1 MLQLRYFSFN
11 GEKIYIFFEII
22 VNSAIFKE
30 PKQKNMKL
38 LLFMLANL
46 AWLGIYAQKTD
57 VRGKVTD
64 ATTNAPVSGASVR
77 VVSTGTGTS
86 TDGEGNFTVK
96 AQAGDELEISLV
108 GYATYMIKVAGQA
121 FIEIKLEPQITALDN
136 FVVTGSRKGARVR
149 TETAVPVDQVN
160 VQTASL
166 PTGRTDIT
174 SILNTLAPSLNYNKQ
189 SGSDGADHID
199 LATLRGLGPDQTL
212 VLVNGKRRHQTAFVA
227 VFGTRGRGNSGTDL
241 NAIPL
246 GAIESVEILRDGAS
260 AQYGSDAIAG
270 VINLVL
276 KKSTGKLTGTIGYG
290 GYSDPTYN
298 PAFKKDL
305 RYYVSGSEFD
315 GQSFNASLNYGFKIG
330 NSGGFVNITGDFLNN
345 GKTYRQVL
353 DTSDYVNNEDALYP
367 NIYRRAHGDASLQ
380 KTGTMIN
387 AEIPVAQTNTVVY
400 SFASY
405 NYKNSDAYAFSRN
418 LSARPD
424 RFPTDA
430 NGNPVGGQGIYRQ
443 DDDGETFYNPHI
455 QTKIN
460 DLSWAAGVRGKTRGG
475 TQWDISNTIGYNKFH
490 FYGDK
495 TFNASLNATQTHF
508 DDGGFSFL
516 QNTTNLGFSKPINSR
531 LNLAYG
537 AEFRIENYKMFAGE
551 EASYKNYDPTG
562 EKATGAQGFPGYQP
576 ADVVDANRNTVGVF
590 GDMEWD
596 ITANWLVNV
605 AVRLENYS
613 DFGFTDNYKLATRF
627 KVAPKFNIRGSVST
641 GFRAPSLQQIN
652 FSSTFTTVQGGK
664 VSEVKIAPNYSP
676 ITIAA
681 GIPELKQEKSFN
693 GSLGFA
699 WTPGKEWTITVDGY
713 LVQIK
718 DRVVL
723 SGQFDGS
730 NDDLD
735 PFLRQEMER
744 LDVGLAQFFANAVN
758 TTNKG
763 VDIVIDYNKKFGN
776 HRVKGLLA
784 ANFQD
789 MSIDDINIPEKLSAT
804 EELRQ
809 TFFSDRE
816 QQFVLASAP
825 NSKLA
830 LNLEYGYKAFTA
842 GTRLTHYGEVVLL
855 GYGEDGLGINPMVP
869 TDNDPDVY
877 VKDQYTY
884 GAKLVTDLYFGYRFN
899 SKFSLYAG
907 ADNLFNV
914 HPDLGVAPG
923 ARGWAYNT
931 ETGGPWDAVQMGGNG
946 MRLYTKIAF
955 NF

>member
-1 MLQLRYFSFN
+1 
-11 GEKIYIFFEII
+11 
-22 VNSAIFKE
+22 
-30 PKQKNMKL
+30 MKL
-38 LLFMLANL
+38 LLFMMALLAGTGL
-46 AWLGIYAQKTD
+46 YAQKTD
-57 VRGKVTD
+57 IRGKVTD
-64 ATTNAPVSGASVR
+64 ATTKAPVAGASVR
-77 VVSTGTGTS
+77 VISTGSGTS
-86 TDGEGNFTVK
+86 TDNEGNFTVK
-96 AQAGDELEISLV
+96 AQAGDELEISIV
-108 GYATYMIKVAGQA
+108 GYATLIVKVTDAA
-121 FIEIKLEPQITALDN
+121 SMEIKLEPQILQLDN
-136 FVVTGSRKGARVR
+136 FVVTGSRRGGRVR
-149 TETAVPVDQVN
+149 TETAVPVDQLN
-160 VQTASL
+160 VQAASL

-241 NAIPL
+241 NAIPM
-246 GAIESVEILRDGAS
+246 GALENVEILRDGAS

-276 KKSTGKLTGTIGYG
+276 KKATGKLTGNIGYG

-298 PAFKKDL
+298 PAFKKEL
-305 RYYVSGSEFD
+305 KYYESGNKFD
-315 GQSFNASLNYGFKIG
+315 GQTFNASLNYGFKIG
-330 NSGGFVNITGDFLNN
+330 KSGGFLNITGEFLNT

-380 KTGTMIN
+380 KTGTMLN
-387 AEIPVAQTNTVVY
+387 AEIPVAGTSTVVY
-400 SFASY
+400 SFAGY
-405 NYKNSDAYAFSRN
+405 NYKSSDAFAFSRN

-430 NGNPVGGQGIYRQ
+430 NGNPLGGAGIYKQ

-460 DLSWAAGVRGKTRGG
+460 DLSWAAGVRGKSKGG
-475 TQWDISNTIGYNKFH
+475 TQWDFSNTIGYNKFH
-490 FYGDK
+490 FFGDK
-495 TFNASLNATQTHF
+495 TFNASLGPNQTHF

-516 QNTTNLGFSKPINSR
+516 QNTTNLSFSKPINSR
-531 LNLAYG
+531 FNLAYG
-537 AEFRIENYKMFAGE
+537 AEFRVENYKMFAGE
-551 EASYKNYDPTG
+551 EASYKNYDATG

-576 ADVVDANRNTVGVF
+576 ADVVNASRNTVGVY
-590 GDMEWD
+590 GDVEWD
-596 ITANWLVNV
+596 ITPDFLVNG

-613 DFGFTDNYKLATRF
+613 DFGFTGNYKLATRL
-627 KVAPKFNIRGSVST
+627 KVSHAFNLRGSFST

-676 ITIAA
+676 ITVAA
-681 GIPELKQEKSFN
+681 GIPELKQEKSLN

-699 WTPGKEWTITVDGY
+699 WTPTKEWTITVDGY
-713 LVQIK
+713 WVQIK

-730 NDDLD
+730 NPDLD
-735 PFLRQEMER
+735 PFLRAEMAR

-758 TTNKG
+758 TSNKG
-763 VDIVIDYNKKFGN
+763 IDFVIEYNKKMGD
-776 HRVKGLLA
+776 HRFKGLLA

-789 MSIDDINIPEKLSAT
+789 MNIDDINVPEKLSGT

-825 NSKLA
+825 GSKLA
-830 LNLEYGYKAFTA
+830 LNFEYGFKNFTV

-877 VKDQYTY
+877 VKDQYNY
-884 GAKLVTDLYFGYRFN
+884 GAKLVTDLYLGYRINQKITLF
-899 SKFSLYAG
+899 AG

-946 MRLYTKIAF
+946 MRLYTRIAF

>member
-1 MLQLRYFSFN
+1 MRQ
-11 GEKIYIFFEII
+11 
-22 VNSAIFKE
+22 
-30 PKQKNMKL
+30 L
-38 LLFMLANL
+38 LLILAVL
-46 AWLGIYAQKTD
+46 VSLCSSAQKIEIK
-57 VRGKVTD
+57 GKVTD
-64 ATTNAPVSGASVR
+64 ATNGTPIAGATVK
-77 VVSTGTGTS
+77 VVSTGAGTS
-86 TDGEGNFTVK
+86 TDANGNFSLS
-96 AQAGDELEISLV
+96 ALPGELLEISLI
-108 GYATYMIKVAGQA
+108 GYKAVTLKAGDQGLA
-121 FIEIKLEPQITALDN
+121 NVQLQPEVNQLEN

-149 TETAVPVDQVN
+149 TETAVPVDLVN
-160 VQTASL
+160 VQSASL

-212 VLVNGKRRHQTAFVA
+212 VLINGKRRHQTAFVA

-241 NAIPL
+241 NAISM
-246 GAIESVEILRDGAS
+246 GAIENVEILRDGAS

-276 KKSTGKLTGTIGYG
+276 KKSTGKLTGNIGYG
-290 GYSDPTYN
+290 GYYDSKYN
-298 PAFKKDL
+298 TAFKKDL
-305 RYYVSGSEFD
+305 KYYESGSKFD
-315 GQSFNASLNYGFKIG
+315 GQSFNASLNYGFKVG
-330 NSGGFVNITGDFLNN
+330 KNGGFINLTGDFLNN

-353 DTSDYVNNEDALYP
+353 DTSDYVNNEEALYP
-367 NIYRRAHGDASLQ
+367 NIYRRAHGDASLTR
-380 KTGTMIN
+380 TGTMMN
-387 AEIPVAQTNTVVY
+387 AEFPVANSNAVVY

-405 NYKNSDAYAFSRN
+405 NFKKSDAFAFSRN
-418 LSARPD
+418 FSLKPE

-430 NGNPVGGQGIYRQ
+430 NGNPAGGSGIYKT

-460 DLSWAAGVRGKTRGG
+460 DLGWAIGVRNKTKGG
-475 TQWDISNTIGYNKFH
+475 TQWDLSNTIGYNKFH
-490 FYGDK
+490 FFGDK
-495 TFNASLNATQTHF
+495 TFNASLGAQQTHF

-516 QNTTNLGFSKPINSR
+516 QNTTNLNFSKAINKR
-531 LNLAYG
+531 FNLAYG
-537 AEFRIENYKMFAGE
+537 AEFRVERYTMFAGE
-551 EASYKNYDPTG
+551 EASYKNYDASG
-562 EKATGAQGFPGYQP
+562 NKATGAQGFPGYQP
-576 ADVVDANRNTVGVF
+576 ADEVEANRNTIGVY
-590 GDMEWD
+590 GDVEWD
-596 ITANWLVNV
+596 VTEKWLING
-605 AVRLENYS
+605 AVRLENYN
-613 DFGFTDNYKLATRF
+613 DFGFTDNYKLATRL
-627 KVAPKFNIRGSVST
+627 KVAKGFNIRGSVST

-676 ITIAA
+676 ITVAA
-681 GIPELKQEKSFN
+681 GIEELKQERSVN
-693 GSLGFA
+693 GSLGFS
-699 WTPGKEWTITVDGY
+699 WTPAKEWTITVDGY
-713 LVQIK
+713 WVKIK

-758 TTNKG
+758 TTNRG
-763 VDIVIDYNKKFGN
+763 VDIVIDYNKKVGN
-776 HRVKGLLA
+776 HRFKGLLA

-789 MSIDDINIPEKLSAT
+789 MTIDEINVPEKLSST

-825 NSKLA
+825 PSKIGF
-830 LNLEYGYKAFTA
+830 NFEYGYKDFTV
-842 GTRLTHYGEVVLL
+842 GTRLTHYGAITLL

-869 TDNDPDVY
+869 TDNDPNVY
-877 VKDQYTY
+877 VKDEYNY
-884 GAKLVTDLYFGYRFN
+884 GSKLVTDLYFGYKFN
-899 SKFSLYAG
+899 QRITLFAG
-907 ADNLFNV
+907 ADNLFNA

-946 MRLYTKIAF
+946 IRLYTRIAF
-955 NF
+955 SF